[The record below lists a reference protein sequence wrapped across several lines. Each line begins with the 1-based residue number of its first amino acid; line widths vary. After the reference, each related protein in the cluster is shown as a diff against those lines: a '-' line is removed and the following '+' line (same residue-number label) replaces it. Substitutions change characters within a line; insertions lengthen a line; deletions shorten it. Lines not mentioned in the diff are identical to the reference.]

1 MESKPIIVR
10 MEDAKRRL
18 IRCINDILREE
29 ELNCYLIEPM
39 LGSVYNQIQTQAR
52 NELAQAEASYTD
64 NESTG
69 SDNEST
75 ESDSQTQ

>member
-10 MEDAKRRL
+10 MENAKRRL
-18 IRCINDILREE
+18 IRCINDILSEE
-29 ELNCYLIEPM
+29 ELNCYMIEPM
-39 LGSVYNQIQTQAR
+39 LGGVYNQIQTQAR

-64 NESTG
+64 NEST
-69 SDNEST
+69 